1 MILQNTPRRL
11 LLLIIDCVI
20 LYISF
25 IIAVTIRNGYV
36 PEHEYYLSSLLPYF
50 SLIFLTTV
58 IIFYIYGLYDKP
70 TLRLI
75 RELSQRVTSS
85 QILSGVSAVII
96 FYSLPSLGF
105 APKTILF
112 IYVIVSS
119 ILITVWRYFAFKIV
133 LRYRKQHSI
142 IIGSGKSF
150 HKLVNELNT
159 NPHTGITLISVI
171 DLDTYDNKKIKEV
184 IESIKPDS
192 VILDMRDDRV
202 KMLFSTMYEKLFSG
216 TAILDIINV
225 YEDVFDME
233 PLDLLNQE
241 WVFRHI
247 SKKQKFSFLKR
258 IIDLSISLP
267 AFILSFL
274 FYPFVYIAIKIE
286 DGGPIFFKPVRI
298 GKHGKNVQMYK
309 FRSMS
314 IVSADDRNDSES
326 RVTKV
331 GSFIRKT
338 RIDELPQLWNVIVG
352 DLSLIGPRP
361 ESPTLVKEYEKNIPF
376 YQVRH
381 LTRPG
386 LSGWAQIEQRGA
398 PKFGVDVNQ
407 TETKLSYDLYYI
419 KHHSILLDIAIILK
433 TFKVLLSK
441 SGI

>member
-11 LLLIIDCVI
+11 LLLVVDSII
-20 LYISF
+20 LYFSLVVAISLRSGSSSQ
-25 IIAVTIRNGYV
+25 TD
-36 PEHEYYLSSLLPYF
+36 YLSSFVPYF
-50 SLIFLTTV
+50 IIILCATIV
-58 IIFYIYGLYDKP
+58 IFYIYGLYDKP

-75 RELSQRVTSS
+75 RELSNRVTSS
-85 QILSGVSAVII
+85 QILSAIVAVIT
-96 FYSLPSLGF
+96 FYSLPALGF

-112 IYVIVSS
+112 IYVILSS
-119 ILITVWRYFAFKIV
+119 IFIIIWRYIAFNVV
-133 LRYRKQHSI
+133 LRYRKQHSV

-150 HKLVNELNT
+150 HKLVNELSI
-159 NPHTGITLISVI
+159 NPHTGITLISTI
-171 DLDTYDNKKIKEV
+171 DLDVYDSHKIKAV
-184 IESIKPDS
+184 IESTKPDS
-192 VILDMRDDRV
+192 IIIDLRDDRV
-202 KMLFSTMYEKLFSG
+202 KMLFNTIYSKLFSG

-241 WVFRHI
+241 WVLRYI
-247 SKKQKFSFLKR
+247 SRKQRFSFVKR
-258 IIDLSISLP
+258 IIDVTLALP
-267 AFILSFL
+267 AFLISFI
-274 FYPFVYIAIKIE
+274 FYPFVFIAIQLE

-298 GKHGKNVQMYK
+298 GKHGKHIQMYK

-314 IVSADDRNDSES
+314 VAKADDRNDSVS
-326 RVTKV
+326 RITKV

-338 RIDELPQLWNVIVG
+338 RIDELPQLWNVLVG

-361 ESPTLVKEYEKNIPF
+361 ESETLVKEYEKTIPF

-386 LSGWAQIEQRGA
+386 LSGWAQIQQQDA
-398 PKFGVDVNQ
+398 PKFGIDVNQ

-419 KHHSILLDIAIILK
+419 KHYSVLLDVAIILK